1 MRSPISSNVLCEE
14 KSDDDRLL
22 YELPA
27 APAPRGA
34 VMASTRIELVALL
47 QEKQK
52 ALPKRSGNLAYV
64 IARAR
69 NGKYHDWESDADT
82 PKVNLLRDLA
92 TCQRVD
98 LSDII
103 ARVKAGEFDEEPTDE
118 QLDELREE
126 IGPEEFDKMFG
137 ERGQA

>member
-1 MRSPISSNVLCEE
+1 
-14 KSDDDRLL
+14 
-22 YELPA
+22 
-27 APAPRGA
+27 
-34 VMASTRIELVALL
+34 MASTRVELVALL
-47 QEKQK
+47 VEKQK

-69 NGKYHDWESDADT
+69 NGKYHDWDSDAEA

-92 TCQRVD
+92 ACQRVD
-98 LSDII
+98 LSDIV

-137 ERGQA
+137 AEGESTA